1 MTSKFD
7 LTIISAESK
16 VFEGEVVNV
25 LVPGMIGDFLVLS
38 NHAPCISSIRPGFL
52 EFAEGTSKKQRYFV
66 SGGIIEVINNTVSVR
81 NPRRYVVEPKEKNTI
96 KINITDNTPDN
107 TDNTNIN
114 TRHIIY
120 NVYSIIQEQN
130 SQQKRFKTKRL
141 KQPKFNTKKYHN
153 IHQPGRTNCD
163 QRSRV

>member
-66 SGGIIEVINNTVSVR
+66 SGGIIEVINNTVSVLVDTAITEDK
-81 NPRRYVVEPKEKNTI
+81 VVKEDIKGLISEIDEKLSAGDITNKDDLGLRKNDLEEAI
-96 KINITDNTPDN
+96 K
-107 TDNTNIN
+107 
-114 TRHIIY
+114 
-120 NVYSIIQEQN
+120 QA
-130 SQQKRFKTKRL
+130 
-141 KQPKFNTKKYHN
+141 
-153 IHQPGRTNCD
+153 
-163 QRSRV
+163 